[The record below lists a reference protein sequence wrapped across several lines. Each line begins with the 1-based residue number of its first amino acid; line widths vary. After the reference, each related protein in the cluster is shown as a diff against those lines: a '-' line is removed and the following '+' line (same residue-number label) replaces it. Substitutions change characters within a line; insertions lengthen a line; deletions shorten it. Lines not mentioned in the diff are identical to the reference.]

1 MCVYMPVDRGCLH
14 KLISQI
20 DTCFYMPVDRGCLHK
35 LISQIDTDWD
45 ILWPKIDKR
54 MMKLS
59 LLTQMKFYCIFALSF
74 CTSLYWSIPV
84 LHVFYLLECFTTCE
98 PVWIFKTASLIIIYT
113 YTCKLWWTQWQ
124 SVKMLQNQVL
134 KSYVFTLVTRILQKQ
149 LQPGVTV
156 WLLSND

>member
-1 MCVYMPVDRGCLH
+1 MCVYMPVDRGCLHKLISQIDTCFYMPVDRGCLH

-84 LHVFYLLECFTTCE
+84 LHVFYLLELFIACQPESTVYV
-98 PVWIFKTASLIIIYT
+98 PYLKWIE
-113 YTCKLWWTQWQ
+113 QNM
-124 SVKMLQNQVL
+124 VK
-134 KSYVFTLVTRILQKQ
+134 
-149 LQPGVTV
+149 
-156 WLLSND
+156 

>member
-1 MCVYMPVDRGCLH
+1 MFLYLDQHFIISSLCIPVYVYISLCIPVYLYQSMY
-14 KLISQI
+14 ISLCI
-20 DTCFYMPVDRGCLHK
+20 PVYVYQFIK
-35 LISQIDTDWD
+35 
-45 ILWPKIDKR
+45 
-54 MMKLS
+54 KLS
-59 LLTQMKFYCIFALSF
+59 L
-74 CTSLYWSIPV
+74 

-124 SVKMLQNQVL
+124 RVKMLQNQVL

-149 LQPGVTV
+149 LQPGVAV